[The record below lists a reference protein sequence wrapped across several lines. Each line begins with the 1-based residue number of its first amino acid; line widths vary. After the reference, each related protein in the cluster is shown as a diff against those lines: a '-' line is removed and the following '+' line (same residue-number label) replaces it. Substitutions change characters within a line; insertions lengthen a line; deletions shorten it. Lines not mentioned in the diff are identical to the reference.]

1 MRRLASAVVLLV
13 VASACSSGGGHRG
26 DASTDAIIDVSSLQ
40 WPDGCPSGVSNDKGV
55 GAPCTRGGGQ
65 CKSPLLCTCDP
76 LLGAQLVG
84 APCFCTLAAFAQ
96 NGSKDPCKDSVP
108 DPANYCGSGATCCDV
123 LTSGAYC
130 TPNVCLINHACLIF
144 VPRDGG
150 T

>member
-1 MRRLASAVVLLV
+1 MLRLASAVALLV
-13 VASACSSGGGHRG
+13 AASACSSGGGHRG
-26 DASTDAIIDVSSLQ
+26 DASTDAIIDVYLP
-40 WPDGCPSGVSNDKGV
+40 WPDGCPSGVSNEKGV
-55 GAPCTRGGGQ
+55 GTPCTRGGGQ

-76 LLGAQLVG
+76 LLGAQLAGV
-84 APCFCTLAAFAQ
+84 PCFCTLAAFAQ

-130 TPNVCLINHACLIF
+130 TPNVCLINDACLIF